1 MSLEASVFFCRNYYA
16 RTQTFTVISATKQI
30 WVLSSSRH
38 VSLTDLRKTLPET
51 QDPSEVKRE
60 SLRQRTSSGTCGYSG
75 TWAQAQGLFLETL
88 TGCPEPWVDQNSGC
102 DSRSWGRFQQGK

>member
-1 MSLEASVFFCRNYYA
+1 MQELLRADTDIYCDNSHTDLD
-16 RTQTFTVISATKQI
+16 
-30 WVLSSSRH
+30 LSSSRH

-88 TGCPEPWVDQNSGC
+88 TGCPEPWVDQNSGYH
-102 DSRSWGRFQQGK
+102 SHSWREEGPQGK